1 MNAKT
6 LALATLLLFGSIA
19 LVHAAEPAPAPA
31 PAPADKKDEAKGQ
44 KPAEKKD
51 DAKGSTPSG
60 GEKK

>member
-6 LALATLLLFGSIA
+6 LAVATLLSFGSVA
-19 LVHAAEPAPAPA
+19 LAHGNEPAPA
-31 PAPADKKDEAKGQ
+31 PAPADKKDDAKGQ

-51 DAKGSTPSG
+51 DAKGGAPSG